1 MSDNFFG
8 KSFVIFGKRLMLFLK
23 RQTCTSGLD
32 KGGQCLRNKEKT
44 KKRKIIK
51 NTPSRNECF
60 SVYFNYIMTVFSFSF
75 FLLFFV
81 FSSFF
86 KFLRV
91 SMSLFFFYQKVP
103 FVWVSCYLKVESS
116 LMASIPCVD
125 HERTFPFFAFLGTR
139 DQFSRLLH
147 DSGLVSSS
155 SSDDTVNYF
164 SGNMELVK
172 VMKLCWHSFLIYQF
186 PSTREISVLKL
197 TLTTTWQWHVS
208 AIKFGK
214 QS

>member
-1 MSDNFFG
+1 MNTHIFAPSHAHVRQFFW
-8 KSFVIFGKRLMLFLK
+8 KIFRKRLMLFLK

-32 KGGQCLRNKEKT
+32 KEGQCLRNKEKT
-44 KKRKIIK
+44 KKSKIIK

-60 SVYFNYIMTVFSFSF
+60 SVYFNYIMTVLSFSF
-75 FLLFFV
+75 FLLFYV

-91 SMSLFFFYQKVP
+91 SMSLFFSYQKVP
-103 FVWVSCYLKVESS
+103 FVWVSCYLKVKSS
-116 LMASIPCVD
+116 LVASIPCVD

-139 DQFSRLLH
+139 DQFSRLLR

-172 VMKLCWHSFLIYQF
+172 VRKLCWHSFLIYQF
-186 PSTREISVLKL
+186 PSTREISV
-197 TLTTTWQWHVS
+197 
-208 AIKFGK
+208 
-214 QS
+214 